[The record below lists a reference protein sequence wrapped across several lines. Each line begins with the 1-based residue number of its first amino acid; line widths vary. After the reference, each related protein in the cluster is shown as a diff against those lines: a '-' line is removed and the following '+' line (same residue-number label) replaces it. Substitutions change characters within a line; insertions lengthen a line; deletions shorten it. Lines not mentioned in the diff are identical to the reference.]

1 MFGFRKVVGRGRE
14 VIEPSVRLIRPGLGG
29 FKQFLMRGNIV
40 DLAVAVIIGT
50 AFTAVVKALV
60 DNLLTPLVAAIGGR
74 PDFAD
79 LKFTINHSVF
89 RYGLFLNAVVTFL
102 FVASV
107 VYFVVVL
114 PLAKANEL
122 RRRGHPVPES
132 EPAISDETRLLT
144 EIRDLLAGDGRRLPE
159 QPSESTQAG
168 AVITAEDTGP

>member
-1 MFGFRKVVGRGRE
+1 MLGFRKVINRSRE
-14 VIEPSVRLIRPGLGG
+14 VVEPSVRLIRPGLGG
-29 FKQFLMRGNIV
+29 FRKFLLRGNIV

-50 AFTAVVKALV
+50 AFTAVVKAMV
-60 DNLLTPLVAAIGGR
+60 DDLLTPLIAAVGGK

-79 LKFTINHSVF
+79 LKFSVNHSVF

-102 FVASV
+102 LVASV

-122 RRRGHPVPES
+122 RRRGHPVPEA

-159 QPSESTQAG
+159 QPSEATQAG
-168 AVITAEDTGP
+168 AVIAAEESQH

>member
-1 MFGFRKVVGRGRE
+1 MFGFRKVIGGGRA
-14 VIEPSVRLIRPGLGG
+14 VVEPSVRLIRPGLGG
-29 FKQFLMRGNIV
+29 FRQFLMRGNIV

-60 DNLLTPLVAAIGGR
+60 DNLLTPLVAAVGGK

-89 RYGLFLNAVVTFL
+89 RYGLFLNSVVTFL
-102 FVASV
+102 FVAAT
-107 VYFVVVL
+107 VYFVVVM

-122 RRRGHPVPES
+122 RRRGHPKPEA

-144 EIRDLLAGDGRRLPE
+144 EIRDLLAGDPRRLPD
-159 QPSESTQAG
+159 QTTQAA
-168 AVITAEDTGP
+168 AVGTAEETQR